1 MLEKIIMIAS
11 AALMLGNE
19 MFGLGYEKVEITA
32 AVALIT
38 TIVAAAVRRLRGEA
52 AADRLRAL
60 ELDVKL
66 RALELELL
74 GSQAER
80 HGGGPLTLKGGAR

>member
-1 MLEKIIMIAS
+1 MLEKIIMSVS
-11 AALMLGNE
+11 AVLMLASE
-19 MFGLGYEKVEITA
+19 LFGLNYEKVEITA

-52 AADRLRAL
+52 AADRLRAK

-74 GSQAER
+74 ESQAER
-80 HGGGPLTLKGGAR
+80 PGSGPLTLKGGPR